1 MKPPATIRELADEL
15 CAGVET
21 PHVVRLDVGG
31 CRIDL
36 ATNEPM
42 LARKLER
49 YFREV
54 LTSDSSTPDFAI
66 AAIQAPAPDL
76 DAKWNM
82 KPPEAGKTKIK
93 EEWVDLPDGR
103 VVRKRLT
110 GMVFAF
116 GADMHVACG
125 PCVENDNQIVNF
137 ANNRYMQWRLAQ
149 GWILAHAGAVARD
162 GRCLAL
168 AGRSGSGKST
178 AALEMLAA
186 GLDFVSNDRL
196 LLKARNGSVDVR
208 GIPKHPRVNP
218 GTILHNSLLDGLI
231 PPKERARLQEMDPQE
246 LRALEQKY
254 DVIVPEVVGP
264 GRFLMAAEL
273 EALVVFNWTGRGPA
287 VARPVRLRERP
298 ELLESIKKSP
308 GLFYEPDAPDAAVDL
323 SDERYLEV
331 LATSRV
337 VEITG
342 TQDFQAAARF
352 CMDELSASAVRV
364 G

>member
-1 MKPPATIRELADEL
+1 M
-15 CAGVET
+15 
-21 PHVVRLDVGG
+21 DVGG
-31 CRIDL
+31 CRIDI
-36 ATNEPM
+36 ATNDAP
-42 LARKLER
+42 LGSTLER

-54 LTSDSSTPDFAI
+54 ATSDSSEPDFAI
-66 AAIQAPAPDL
+66 TAVERPALDL
-76 DAKWNM
+76 DVPWNV
-82 KPPEAGKTKIK
+82 KEPDAGKTRIK

-116 GADMHVACG
+116 GGDVHVACG
-125 PCVENDNQIVNF
+125 PCRDNHNQIVNF
-137 ANNRYMQWRLAQ
+137 ANNRYMQWRLDQ

-168 AGRSGSGKST
+168 AGPSGSGKST
-178 AALEMLAA
+178 AALELVAA

-196 LLKARNGSVDVR
+196 LLKARNGGVDVR

-218 GTILHNSLLDGLI
+218 GTILHNSLLDGII
-231 PPKERARLQEMDPQE
+231 PPHERARLRDMDPE
-246 LRALEQKY
+246 LLRALEEKY
-254 DVIVPEVVGP
+254 DVIIPEVVGP
-264 GRFLMAAEL
+264 GRFVMAAEL

-287 VARPVRLRERP
+287 VACTVRLADRP
-298 ELLESIKKSP
+298 ELLATVKKSP
-308 GLFYEPDAPDAAVDL
+308 GLFYEPDASDASIDL

-331 LATSRV
+331 LAGSRV

-352 CMDELSASAVRV
+352 CMDELSASASRI